1 MIPTK
6 NPNTNT
12 SESEEQTMH
21 ENPTK
26 IAQKTHENHSSH
38 KMEIDATMN
47 ASIHRRSDSLQ
58 NGEDNLA

>member
-1 MIPTK
+1 
-6 NPNTNT
+6 
-12 SESEEQTMH
+12 MH

-47 ASIHRRSDSLQ
+47 ASIHRSSDSLQ